1 MPRASHQQ
9 TVFRQ
14 WLILRKL
21 TTRRP
26 GITARE
32 MMDHLVSEGITVTKR
47 TVERDLVELSRLFP
61 LETSVG
67 SPPIGW
73 RWRQDAV
80 QELPGLDLVEALS
93 LSLVGDLLSQTLPPS
108 LHSAI
113 GARVNEA
120 RNKLTALPGQSL
132 AGWSQLARYI
142 PAGMPLLTPK
152 VCPEILSCVE
162 EGLIHQKKVIVHY
175 QGASSSEPRE
185 FTMHPVALLSHGST
199 PYLLASLG
207 EGTELWQY
215 PLHRFQSAELI
226 EESSWRPPD
235 FDLDQFLAQGHADFG
250 KQKTIRLEAHLEPE
264 LATIL
269 RETPLSENQTL
280 REKQGSFVLKATLQY
295 SWQLV
300 FYILSQGPRMTVT
313 KPKTLR
319 DEIASSLQ
327 SALSNYTS
335 P

>member
-32 MMDHLVSEGITVTKR
+32 MMNHLKSEGIAVTKR

-73 RWRQDAV
+73 RWRRDAA

-93 LSLVGDLLSQTLPPS
+93 LALVGDLLSQTLPPS
-108 LHSAI
+108 LHSTI

-120 RNKLTALPGQSL
+120 QQKLSALPDRSL

-142 PAGMPLLTPK
+142 PQDIPLLPPK
-152 VCPEILSCVE
+152 VCPEILTKVE
-162 EGLIHQKKVIVHY
+162 EALIYQKQINVSY
-175 QGASSSEPRE
+175 QSAVSKMRRD
-185 FTMHPVALLSHGST
+185 FTMHPIALLSHGST

-215 PLHRFQSAELI
+215 PLHRFQSAELT
-226 EESSWRPPD
+226 ERASWRPPD
-235 FDLDQFLAQGHADFG
+235 FDLDQFLAQGNADFG
-250 KQKTIRLEAHLEPE
+250 KQKEIRLEATIKSD

-269 RETPLSENQTL
+269 RETPLSEDQTL
-280 REKQGSFVLKATLQY
+280 REKDSHFVLKATLQY

-300 FYILSQGPRMTVT
+300 FYILSQGSQMTVT
-313 KPKTLR
+313 KPKSLR
-319 DEIASSLQ
+319 DEIASSLE

-335 P
+335 H